1 MSSVM
6 ISQPVAALWPQPADV
21 VLSVANVHKAYGP
34 AGNNVLALEGISL
47 EVGRGEFVCLVGASG
62 CGKTTLLN
70 LITGLDRLSGGH
82 ITSDGRTT
90 LLFQEAA
97 LFPWLTAAQNI
108 ELPMVFARADKRE
121 RREEVKSLL
130 KLVHLED
137 FADKRPHE
145 LSGGMRQRVALAR
158 ALAQHADILLMDEP
172 FGALDAMTRDLLH
185 DELERIWRET
195 GVTIVFV
202 THNVREAVRLGDRI
216 VVLTS
221 RPGRVADEF
230 DVPLPRPRNI
240 SGPDVAELASVVTER
255 LREEV
260 RRHADG

>member
-1 MSSVM
+1 MRAVVL
-6 ISQPVAALWPQPADV
+6 PGAVRDAEPLVAET
-21 VLSVANVHKAYGP
+21 VLSVRGVRKSYGP
-34 AGNNVLALEGISL
+34 AGNNVLALDDISL
-47 EVGRGEFVCLVGASG
+47 DVRRGEFVCLVGASG

-70 LITGLDRLSGGH
+70 LVSGLDGQTRGD
-82 ITSDGRTT
+82 IAINGRTT

-97 LFPWLTAAQNI
+97 LFPWLTAAANI
-108 ELPMVFARADKRE
+108 ELPLTLARAPRNE
-121 RREEVKSLL
+121 RRAEVEQLL
-130 KLVHLED
+130 RLVHLD
-137 FADKRPHE
+137 GFGDKRPHE

-158 ALAQHADILLMDEP
+158 AFAQHADVLLMDEP

-195 GVTIVFV
+195 RVTIVFV

-221 RPGRVADEF
+221 RPGKVAEEFRVD
-230 DVPLPRPRNI
+230 LPRPRNI
-240 SGPDVAELASVVTER
+240 SGPDVAELAFAVTER